1 MVTIQDVAKAA
12 GVSPMTVSN
21 VINVHPNV
29 RPSTREK
36 VLDAMAR
43 LDYRVN
49 VAARNLRKGRTGI
62 IGLAVPEVNSPY
74 YGRLAAGIIAAAE
87 RRGLR
92 VSIEQTASRENE
104 LDALSLSRNHQYDGL
119 ILSAAGMSQTDA
131 ERLRVENPVVVLGD
145 RIFGGPV
152 DHVAMPNLEAARA
165 ATCHLV
171 ERGCRRIAIL
181 CGAVEEVNPSSLR
194 LSGYQQAHEASDLTP
209 DPTLIQHVDRLGMR
223 EGAQR
228 ARAMAESGLDF
239 DGVFCVTDS
248 LAMGVLRGL
257 ADTGVRVP
265 DQVKVIGFDNVT
277 ESEFF
282 IPTLSTVDP
291 DHEGMAARGRP
302 AHQAHRTDRAL
313 DAAPGLHRR
322 LLAGGPGVDGRLNPP
337 RRTSTNDEH
346 EQGRT
351 PCTPWPTR
359 RSSAT
364 RYTTAPPIPRPSGTV
379 RPVNGGSSTPTA
391 APPPPAPASPGST
404 APTWAWPRPRTA
416 AAPGTTGAP

>member
-21 VINVHPNV
+21 VINDHPNV

-36 VLDAMAR
+36 VLEAMAR

-49 VAARNLRKGRTGI
+49 VAARNLRKGRTGV

-74 YGRLAAGIIAAAE
+74 YGRLAAGIITAAE

-119 ILSAAGMSQTDA
+119 ILSAAGMSQADA
-131 ERLRVENPVVVLGD
+131 ERLKVDHPVVVLGD

-165 ATCHLV
+165 ATRHLI
-171 ERGCRRIAIL
+171 ERGCRRVAIL
-181 CGAVEEVNPSSLR
+181 CGAVEEVDTSSLR
-194 LSGYQQAHEASDLTP
+194 LTGYRQALEGAGLPT
-209 DPTLIQHVDRLGMR
+209 DPALIQQVDRLGMR
-223 EGAQR
+223 EGARR
-228 ARAMAESGLDF
+228 AREMAEGGLDF

-257 ADTGVRVP
+257 TDTGIRVP
-265 DQVKVIGFDNVT
+265 DQARVIGFDNVS

-282 IPTLSTVDP
+282 IPSLSTVDP
-291 DHEGMAARGRP
+291 DHDGMAE
-302 AHQAHRTDRAL
+302 RAVDL
-313 DAAPGLHRR
+313 LIRR
-322 LLAGGPGVDGRLNPP
+322 IEQTEPSTRHHDFVGDFSLVIRESTGG
-337 RRTSTNDEH
+337 
-346 EQGRT
+346 
-351 PCTPWPTR
+351 
-359 RSSAT
+359 
-364 RYTTAPPIPRPSGTV
+364 
-379 RPVNGGSSTPTA
+379 
-391 APPPPAPASPGST
+391 
-404 APTWAWPRPRTA
+404 
-416 AAPGTTGAP
+416 